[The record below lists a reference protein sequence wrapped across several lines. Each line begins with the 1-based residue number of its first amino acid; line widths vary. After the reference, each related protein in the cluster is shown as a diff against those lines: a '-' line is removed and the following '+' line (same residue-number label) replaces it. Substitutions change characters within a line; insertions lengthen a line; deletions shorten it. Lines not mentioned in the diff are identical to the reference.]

1 MGIFLLPI
9 PSSSLFDIV
18 TDHLAKSTFLREF
31 AFGAEQIHVSYGSNL
46 VSNCSFIYYMYC
58 FVEQSQPSG
67 KQGDHTDVGG
77 VLIMKTVGVSA
88 VFSS

>member
-1 MGIFLLPI
+1 M
-9 PSSSLFDIV
+9 
-18 TDHLAKSTFLREF
+18 
-31 AFGAEQIHVSYGSNL
+31 SYGSNL